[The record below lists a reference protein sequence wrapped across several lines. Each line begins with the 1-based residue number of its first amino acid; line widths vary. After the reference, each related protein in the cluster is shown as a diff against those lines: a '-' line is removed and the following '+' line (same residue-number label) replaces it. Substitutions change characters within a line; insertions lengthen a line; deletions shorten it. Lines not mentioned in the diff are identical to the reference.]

1 MKTLTKLFAFLMLA
15 TFVFSSCQKKRCW
28 TFETTIET
36 SYSGTCII
44 NPVTSNLVSTEY
56 CDLTENDAEDLRI
69 ELEKSLTGTRS
80 SGGCIVKQKA
90 YTIKR

>member
-36 SYSGTCII
+36 SYSGSCWRT
-44 NPVTSNLVSTEY
+44 PSTETTVSNQY
-56 CDLTENDAEDLRI
+56 CDLTENEAEEKRVN
-69 ELEKSLTGTRS
+69 LEKSLTSTAT
-80 SGGCIVKQKA
+80 SGGCIVYQTAK
-90 YTIKR
+90 TIKR

>member
-1 MKTLTKLFAFLMLA
+1 MLA

-36 SYSGTCII
+36 SYSGTCR
-44 NPVTSNLVSTEY
+44 TSPTRTKVLNEY
-56 CDLTENDAEDLRI
+56 CDLTESEADEKRVN
-69 ELEKSLTGTRS
+69 LERSLTSTTT
-80 SGGCIVKQKA
+80 SGGCTITQKA